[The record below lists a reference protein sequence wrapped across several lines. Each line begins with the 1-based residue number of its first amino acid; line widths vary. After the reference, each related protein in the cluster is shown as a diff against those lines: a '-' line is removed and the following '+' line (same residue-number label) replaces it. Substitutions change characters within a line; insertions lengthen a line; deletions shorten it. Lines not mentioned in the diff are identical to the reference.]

1 MSVCVREREP
11 VLGCGALAAKRQPVD
26 VQNASWS
33 QNIPEMLFVEALC
46 HGPLWGGGTALP
58 RLPSWIW
65 VGKGSKREGEMGDG
79 VTEKDREMSGRE
91 GNLTSIS
98 HL

>member
-1 MSVCVREREP
+1 MDP
-11 VLGCGALAAKRQPVD
+11 CG
-26 VQNASWS
+26 
-33 QNIPEMLFVEALC
+33 
-46 HGPLWGGGTALP
+46 GGGTALP